1 MFMLD
6 LPLILL
12 AVVDMLTVRLTTSA
26 FFQTHSSILEHTIL
40 DGGTESFAL

>member
-12 AVVDMLTVRLTTSA
+12 AVVDMLTVHVTTSA
-26 FFQTHSSILEHTIL
+26 FFQTHSKILEHTIEEV
-40 DGGTESFAL
+40 GTESFSL

>member
-12 AVVDMLTVRLTTSA
+12 AVVDMLTVHVTTSA
-26 FFQTHSSILEHTIL
+26 FYQTRCRIFEHTVL
-40 DGGTESFAL
+40 EVGTEPFSL

>member
-1 MFMLD
+1 MFILD

-12 AVVDMLTVRLTTSA
+12 AVVDMLTVHVTTSA

-40 DGGTESFAL
+40 EVGTELFSL